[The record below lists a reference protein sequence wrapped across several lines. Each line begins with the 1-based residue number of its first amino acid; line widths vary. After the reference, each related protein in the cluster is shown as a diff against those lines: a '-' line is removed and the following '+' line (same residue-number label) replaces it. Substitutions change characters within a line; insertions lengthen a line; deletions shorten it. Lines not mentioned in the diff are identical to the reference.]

1 MLGSV
6 ACPVSH
12 LFVLLHGGV
21 ELLGQVVGH
30 VGHTRF
36 LLVGSADTAFIL
48 VGFLVVLF
56 LGILAV
62 TLAALQQHQLVRQA
76 QPLPPGPISSQD
88 SQLQALD
95 CGCAQHRNRVNGTQ
109 EIQ

>member
-1 MLGSV
+1 MLGSA
-6 ACPVSH
+6 ACPAFH
-12 LFVLLHGGV
+12 LFVFLHGGV

-36 LLVGSADTAFIL
+36 LLIGPADTAFIL

-62 TLAALQQHQLVRQA
+62 TLAALQQHAKLSDMPSLLLQVQYPVRT
-76 QPLPPGPISSQD
+76 PSSRPWG
-88 SQLQALD
+88 L
-95 CGCAQHRNRVNGTQ
+95 
-109 EIQ
+109 

>member
-1 MLGSV
+1 MVGSV

-12 LFVLLHGGV
+12 LFVFLHGSI

-30 VGHTRF
+30 IGHTGF
-36 LLVGSADTAFIL
+36 LLVGSADTAFIF

-62 TLAALQQHQLVRQA
+62 TLAALQQHKLVRQA
-76 QPLPPGPISSQD
+76 RPPPPGPVSRWD

-95 CGCAQHRNRVNGTQ
+95 CGSAQHRPGLMEHRK
-109 EIQ
+109 